1 MMLRQ
6 ITGSTNV
13 TIKLPSKV
21 ESHKADNDADKGED
35 PRGDIHDERPSPWPP
50 SGVDLP
56 LEIKGSDELPSI
68 SGV

>member
-1 MMLRQ
+1 MLRQ

-21 ESHKADNDADKGED
+21 ESHKADNDAGKGKD
-35 PRGDIHDERPSPWPP
+35 PRGDIHDERPPPWSP

-68 SGV
+68 PGV